1 MVGAAVRTPWMRRGR
16 YGADDGRPCGDFGP
30 RMTALGSIQRA
41 GIVRLVTI
49 IAILVLVFTPLTGE
63 AQQATVYRI
72 GVLLHHGAPPGF
84 LDAFRAG
91 LKDLGYVERTNI
103 ALELRNAEGKND
115 RLAALADELVRIR
128 VDLILAL
135 NTPAAMAAKK
145 ATSVIPIVIA
155 RVTDPVRSGLVSSLA
170 RPGGN
175 VTGLS
180 FNNSE
185 LAVKGLQ
192 LLREALPR
200 IARVGVLSNAG
211 NPAHTPQVAAM
222 QSAGDRIGLKL
233 HSVLLRSSNDLRSV
247 FKAVA
252 QTRAEALF
260 VLDDTALTRQRGEI
274 LKLATAHSLPV
285 VARYKDFAD
294 AGALIAYGPNLSAV
308 YRRAA
313 YYVDRLLRGASAA
326 DLPLE
331 EPSVFD
337 LVVNLKTAK
346 ALGLTI
352 SQSVLVRADH
362 VIQ

>member
-1 MVGAAVRTPWMRRGR
+1 
-16 YGADDGRPCGDFGP
+16 
-30 RMTALGSIQRA
+30 
-41 GIVRLVTI
+41 VRLATVV
-49 IAILVLVFTPLTGE
+49 AVLVLFFTPLAGE
-63 AQQATVYRI
+63 AQQAGVVHRI
-72 GVLLHHGAPPGF
+72 GVLLHDGAPPGF
-84 LDAFRAG
+84 LEALRGG
-91 LKDLGYVERTNI
+91 LKDLGYLEGKNI
-103 ALELRNAEGKND
+103 ALELRNAEGNND
-115 RLAALADELVRIR
+115 RLPVLADELVRLR
-128 VDLILAL
+128 VHVILAL

-145 ATSVIPIVIA
+145 TTATVPIVIA

-180 FNNSE
+180 FNNAE
-185 LAVKGLQ
+185 LAVKGLER
-192 LLREALPR
+192 LREAIPR

-211 NPAHTPQVAAM
+211 NPAHPPQVAAM
-222 QSAGDRIGLKL
+222 ESAGDRIGVKL
-233 HSVLLRSSNDLRSV
+233 HSLLLQNAGDLPAV
-247 FKAVA
+247 FQAAARV
-252 QTRAEALF
+252 RAEALF

-274 LKLATAHSLPV
+274 VKLATAHSLPV

-313 YYVDRLLRGASAA
+313 YYIDKLLRGARAS

-337 LVVNLKTAK
+337 LVVNLRTAK

-352 SQSVLVRADH
+352 SPSVLVRADH
-362 VIQ
+362 VID

>member
-1 MVGAAVRTPWMRRGR
+1 MKRRTFLSAVAGGLLAA
-16 YGADDGRPCGDFGP
+16 
-30 RMTALGSIQRA
+30 
-41 GIVRLVTI
+41 
-49 IAILVLVFTPLTGE
+49 PLAAE
-63 AQQATVYRI
+63 AQQATTVNRI

-84 LDAFRAG
+84 LEAFQAG
-91 LKDLGYVERTNI
+91 LKDLGYLEGKNI

-115 RLAALADELVRIR
+115 RLAALADELVRLR
-128 VDLILAL
+128 VNLILAL

-145 ATSVIPIVIA
+145 ATATIPIVIA

-170 RPGGN
+170 SPGGN

-185 LAVKGLQ
+185 LAVKGLE

-200 IARVGVLSNAG
+200 ITRVGVLSNAG

-222 QSAGDRIGLKL
+222 ESAGDRIGLKL
-233 HSVLLRSSNDLRSV
+233 HSVLIRRPNDLPSAFQALAR
-247 FKAVA
+247 
-252 QTRAEALF
+252 TRVEALF

-274 LKLATAHSLPV
+274 LKLATTHSLPV
-285 VARYKDFAD
+285 VARYKDFTD
-294 AGALIAYGPNLSAV
+294 AGALIAYGPNLLAV

-313 YYVDRLLRGASAA
+313 YYVDRLLRGASAS

-352 SQSVLVRADH
+352 PPSLLQRADQ
-362 VIQ
+362 VIE

>member
-1 MVGAAVRTPWMRRGR
+1 MQLA
-16 YGADDGRPCGDFGP
+16 
-30 RMTALGSIQRA
+30 
-41 GIVRLVTI
+41 TI
-49 IAILVLVFTPLTGE
+49 IAAFVLFFTPLASK
-63 AQQATVYRI
+63 AQQVATVPRI
-72 GVLLHHGAPPGF
+72 GVLLYHGTPPGF
-84 LDAFRAG
+84 LDAFRTG
-91 LKDLGYVERTNI
+91 LHDLGCLEGKNI
-103 ALELRNAEGKND
+103 ALEMRDAEGNTD
-115 RLAALADELVRIR
+115 RLATLADELVRLR
-128 VDLILAL
+128 VNLILAL
-135 NTPAAMAAKK
+135 NTPAAIAAKR
-145 ATSVIPIVIA
+145 ATSTIPIVIA

-170 RPGGN
+170 RPDGN

-185 LAVKGLQ
+185 LAVKGLE

-211 NPAHTPQVAAM
+211 NPAQTPQVAALA
-222 QSAGDRIGLKL
+222 SAGNRIGLKL
-233 HSVLLRSSNDLRSV
+233 HSVPLRSPDDLPAAFQALARV
-247 FKAVA
+247 
-252 QTRAEALF
+252 RADALF

-274 LKLATAHSLPV
+274 LKLAIAHSLPV

-294 AGALIAYGPNLSAV
+294 AGALIAYGPNLPAV
-308 YRRAA
+308 YRRVA
-313 YYVDRLLRGASAA
+313 YYIDRLLRGASTS

-352 SQSVLVRADH
+352 SQSVLVRADQ

>member
-1 MVGAAVRTPWMRRGR
+1 MKRGGVHLEVAVRLP
-16 YGADDGRPCGDFGP
+16 A
-30 RMTALGSIQRA
+30 I
-41 GIVRLVTI
+41 IV
-49 IAILVLVFTPLTGE
+49 ALVLFFMPLASDAQE
-63 AQQATVYRI
+63 AVPRI
-72 GVLLHHGAPPGF
+72 GVLLHHGTPPGF
-84 LDAFRAG
+84 LEALRAG
-91 LKDLGYVERTNI
+91 LQDLGYLEGKHI

-115 RLAALADELVRIR
+115 RLAALADELVRLR

-145 ATSVIPIVIA
+145 ATATIPIVIA

-185 LAVKGLQ
+185 LAVKGLE

-222 QSAGDRIGLKL
+222 ESAGDRIGLKL
-233 HSVLLRSSNDLRSV
+233 HSVPLRSPNDLPAA
-247 FKAVA
+247 FQAVA
-252 QTRAEALF
+252 RVRADALF
-260 VLDDTALTRQRGEI
+260 VLDDTALTRQRAEI
-274 LKLATAHSLPV
+274 LKLATAHSIPV

-294 AGALIAYGPNLSAV
+294 AGALIAYGPNLPAI
-308 YRRAA
+308 YRRAV
-313 YYVDRLLRGASAA
+313 YYIDRLLRGASAS

-337 LVVNLKTAK
+337 LVVNLRTAK

-352 SQSVLVRADH
+352 SQSVLVRADQ
-362 VIQ
+362 VIE

>member
-1 MVGAAVRTPWMRRGR
+1 MNRRAFVAG
-16 YGADDGRPCGDFGP
+16 
-30 RMTALGSIQRA
+30 LGS
-41 GIVRLVTI
+41 
-49 IAILVLVFTPLTGE
+49 VLAAPLAVE
-63 AQQATVYRI
+63 AQQPTRVHRI
-72 GVLLHHGAPPGF
+72 GVLLHDGTPPGF
-84 LDAFRAG
+84 LEAFRAG
-91 LKDLGYVERTNI
+91 LKDLGYLEGKNI

-115 RLAALADELVRIR
+115 RLAALAEDLVRLR

-135 NTPAAMAAKK
+135 NTPAAIAAKK
-145 ATSVIPIVIA
+145 ATATLPIVIA

-185 LAVKGLQ
+185 LAVKGLE

-200 IARVGVLSNAG
+200 ISRAAVLSNAG

-222 QSAGDRIGLKL
+222 ESWGDRNGLKL
-233 HSVLLRSSNDLRSV
+233 HSVLLRSSSDLAAA
-247 FKAVA
+247 FHAVA
-252 QTRAEALF
+252 ELRAEALF

-313 YYVDRLLRGASAA
+313 YYVDRLLRGARPN

-331 EPSVFD
+331 QPSVFD
-337 LVVNLKTAK
+337 LVVNLRTAK

-352 SQSVLVRADH
+352 SPPVLMRADH
-362 VIQ
+362 LIE